1 MDHNCQY
8 PDLKAMLKELALD
21 MKEFVKDQLSLL
33 EANMQNSQLKA
44 VSDLKEK
51 QSKITSD
58 VEVHDQKIDKVFQIL
73 DEVRANYKELHNS
86 YQQAIGAFKLWGF
99 VCGAIVT
106 LSTVLTIY
114 MAFRK

>member
-8 PDLKAMLKELALD
+8 PDLKAMLKELAVD
-21 MKEFVKDQLSLL
+21 MKEFFKDQLSLL
-33 EANMQNSQLKA
+33 EANMKNSQLQA
-44 VSDLKEK
+44 VSELKEK
-51 QSKITSD
+51 QAKITTD
-58 VEVHDQKIDKVFQIL
+58 VEGHDQKIEKIFQIL
-73 DEVRANYKELHNS
+73 DDVRSSYKELHNS

-106 LSTVLTIY
+106 LSTMLTIY